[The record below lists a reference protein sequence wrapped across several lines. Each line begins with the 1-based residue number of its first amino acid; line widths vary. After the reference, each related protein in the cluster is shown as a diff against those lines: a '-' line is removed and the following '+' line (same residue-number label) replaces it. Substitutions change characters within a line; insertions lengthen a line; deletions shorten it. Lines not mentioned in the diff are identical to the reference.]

1 MSRGQYT
8 HRSFRRW
15 KTVGCVY
22 SWELK
27 MLGFENKKSALVS
40 ITNPNTQPK
49 TTLQAAT
56 NGLPLS
62 HHCSSYRQTKAP
74 LHFRHWKKTDIHW
87 SSCFQGY
94 DITSCGADMRKG
106 IRKLMLG
113 VWYMAYVTCYFYVAT
128 LYQNDYL
135 LSIADFH
142 RYKNLTFLACT
153 FLVIILSN
161 KKWYQASF
169 FFSFFIQAK
178 YACFNQCQ
186 FIS

>member
-1 MSRGQYT
+1 MRRFKSCLCAQVCIGLNLVCVQFSPVQVINGVMSLALCLQVVSQAPQHFRSSEKQATCEGCFVRQSVCSVISLHSGMSRGQYT

-74 LHFRHWKKTDIHW
+74 LHFRH
-87 SSCFQGY
+87 
-94 DITSCGADMRKG
+94 
-106 IRKLMLG
+106 
-113 VWYMAYVTCYFYVAT
+113 
-128 LYQNDYL
+128 
-135 LSIADFH
+135 
-142 RYKNLTFLACT
+142 
-153 FLVIILSN
+153 
-161 KKWYQASF
+161 
-169 FFSFFIQAK
+169 
-178 YACFNQCQ
+178 
-186 FIS
+186 